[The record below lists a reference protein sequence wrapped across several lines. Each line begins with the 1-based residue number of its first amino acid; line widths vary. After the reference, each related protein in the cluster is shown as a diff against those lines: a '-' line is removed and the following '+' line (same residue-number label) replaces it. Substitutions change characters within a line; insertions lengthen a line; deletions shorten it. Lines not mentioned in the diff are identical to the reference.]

1 MSDNKLKRFVS
12 GEIGTKSSQPS
23 PASSPAPS
31 PSPSRAAEERGDASI
46 DISELLDIV
55 RRGKWI
61 ILATAVVVTSAIAGY
76 TYTLDPI
83 FEARSIVRIDLGG
96 QPGAG
101 AIAFTQQR
109 DLSSEVGVLEH
120 SAELA
125 SRVVEEL
132 RATEEALD
140 ENGKFPLLYNENG
153 ASRST
158 NEVMEQMAEAVSF
171 TPMPSQNMITI
182 LVESKVPEEASTV
195 ANLYMREYET
205 FSREKARASV
215 SAAREFLE
223 DQAEKRREE
232 MQRLDRQWEAF
243 AQSNQVVTQ
252 GMGGERL
259 VAEYT
264 ELNGRR
270 DALQFELEQEE
281 EELRL
286 LKNQLDQF
294 EPGLRES
301 VEQEQATSGLRSE
314 IRTLE
319 QRIGEMK
326 AEAAQYYVAN
336 DGLEGNRDRIEREFP
351 ALAELIDR
359 IDGLESRKK
368 ALTDQLVAQASQRSG
383 VPGTTGG
390 AAGETTVAND
400 ALSRVAQLRTRITEQ
415 EIRVGQL
422 EAQIAGLDSAV
433 ASYEPK
439 LDRIP
444 QQTIQRQQL
453 ERKQQQAEDFYQSIT
468 AELQKTIIAEESELG
483 YVEVVRKAFVPTF
496 PVRPNVTQ
504 NVVLGLLLGLGFGV
518 GLAFLRHAASSQI
531 ERPDDLMRHGYRVT
545 GVIPDML
552 DEIKKEFRGKE
563 TVEVEGHTLSTRLL
577 PVLSPWSPVTENYRL
592 IRTNLQYAGAG
603 RAYGQPPET
612 IVITSPE
619 PGDGKTTTAVNL
631 ALTFVL
637 SGKKVL
643 LIDGD
648 MRRPNAHKLLGM
660 ERGPGLAEMLTG
672 EEKVQV
678 VRRTYVDGLYFVAAG
693 YAEDPPTEAL
703 DSSRMQKLLD
713 IGRERCDVIIIDT
726 PPVLAASD
734 PLVLAPRADVTLVVT
749 SATRTD
755 LETLDMTR
763 DMLEGVGAPISGV
776 IFNRFDGVTKGTS
789 NYQKG
794 FYKYGEYSEYKM
806 VS

>member
-1 MSDNKLKRFVS
+1 MSDNNLKRFVS
-12 GEIGTKSSQPS
+12 GKVGPVDGTASSPQPS
-23 PASSPAPS
+23 PEPT
-31 PSPSRAAEERGDASI
+31 SRSDSDAGI

-61 ILATAVVVTSAIAGY
+61 IIATAVVVTCAIAGY

-83 FEARSIVRIDLGG
+83 FEARSIVRVDLGG

-101 AIAFTQQR
+101 AISFTQQR

-140 ENGKFPLLYNENG
+140 ENGKFPLLYDENG
-153 ASRST
+153 SSRST
-158 NEVMEQMAEAVSF
+158 NEVMEKMAEAVSF

-243 AQSNQVVTQ
+243 AQNNQVVTQ

-264 ELNGRR
+264 ELSSRR
-270 DALQFELEQEE
+270 DALEFELEQERE
-281 EELRL
+281 SLRIL
-286 LKNQLDQF
+286 RDQLDQL
-294 EPGLRES
+294 EPGLRQS
-301 VEQEQATSGLRSE
+301 VEQEQAASGLRSE
-314 IRTLE
+314 IQTLE

-336 DGLEGNRDRIEREFP
+336 DDLEDNPDRIEREFP
-351 ALAELIDR
+351 ALAELLDR
-359 IDGLESRKK
+359 IEGLESRKK
-368 ALTDQLVAQASQRSG
+368 TLTDQLVARASQGGGIPGATGSASG
-383 VPGTTGG
+383 EG
-390 AAGETTVAND
+390 AVAGD
-400 ALSRVAQLRTRITEQ
+400 AIGRVAQLRSRITEQ
-415 EIRVGQL
+415 ELRVGQI

-439 LDRIP
+439 LNRIP
-444 QQTIQRQQL
+444 QQTIQREQL

-545 GVIPDML
+545 GVVPDML
-552 DEIKKEFRGKE
+552 DEIKREFRGKE
-563 TVEVEGHTLSTRLL
+563 TVEVEGHTLSTRLI

-592 IRTNLQYAGAG
+592 IRTNLQYAGVG
-603 RAYGQPPET
+603 RAYGEPPET
-612 IVITSPE
+612 VLITSPE

-643 LIDGD
+643 LIDAD
-648 MRRPNAHKLLGM
+648 MRRPNVHKLLGM

-672 EEKVQV
+672 ENRVQV
-678 VRRTYVDGLYFVAAG
+678 VRKTYVDGLYFVAAG

-713 IGRERCDVIIIDT
+713 LGRERCDVIIIDT

-734 PLVLAPRADVTLVVT
+734 PLVLAPRVDATLVVT
-749 SATRTD
+749 SATDTE
-755 LETLDMTR
+755 LETLNMTR
-763 DMLEGVGAPISGV
+763 DMLEGVGVPIFGV
-776 IFNRFDGVTKGTS
+776 IFNRFDGERAGGS
-789 NYQKG
+789 SYRHG
-794 FYKYGEYSEYKM
+794 YYKYGEYSEYKM

>member
-140 ENGKFPLLYNENG
+140 ENGKFPLLYNETG

-158 NEVMEQMAEAVSF
+158 NEVMETMAEAVSF

-281 EELRL
+281 EALRL

-368 ALTDQLVAQASQRSG
+368 ALTDQLVAQASQGSG

-444 QQTIQRQQL
+444 QQTIQREQL
-453 ERKQQQAEDFYQSIT
+453 ERKQQQAAAFYQSIT

-763 DMLEGVGAPISGV
+763 DMLEGVGVPISGV

-794 FYKYGEYSEYKM
+794 FYKYGKYSEYKM

>member
-12 GEIGTKSSQPS
+12 GEITPKSSNLS
-23 PASSPAPS
+23 PASSPSPAS
-31 PSPSRAAEERGDASI
+31 PSPSAEGRGDAGI

-61 ILATAVVVTSAIAGY
+61 IMATAVVVTCAIAGY

-101 AIAFTQQR
+101 AIAFSQER

-140 ENGKFPLLYNENG
+140 ENGKFPLLYDENG
-153 ASRST
+153 SSRST
-158 NEVMEQMAEAVSF
+158 NEVMEKMAEAVSF

-264 ELNGRR
+264 ELSSRR
-270 DALQFELEQEE
+270 DALEFELEQERE
-281 EELRL
+281 SLRIL
-286 LKNQLDQF
+286 RDQLDQL
-294 EPGLRES
+294 EPGLRQS
-301 VEQEQATSGLRSE
+301 VEQEQAASGLRSE
-314 IRTLE
+314 IQTLE

-336 DGLEGNRDRIEREFP
+336 DDLEDNPDRIEREFP
-351 ALAELIDR
+351 ALAELLDR
-359 IDGLESRKK
+359 IEGLESRKK
-368 ALTDQLVAQASQRSG
+368 TLTDQLVARASQG
-383 VPGTTGG
+383 GGIPGATGSANGEG
-390 AAGETTVAND
+390 AVAGD
-400 ALSRVAQLRTRITEQ
+400 AIGRVAQLRSRITEQ
-415 EIRVGQL
+415 ELRVGQI

-439 LDRIP
+439 LNRIP
-444 QQTIQRQQL
+444 QQTIQREQL

-545 GVIPDML
+545 GVVPDML

-603 RAYGQPPET
+603 RAYGQPPEV
-612 IVITSPE
+612 ILITSPE

-643 LIDGD
+643 LIDAD
-648 MRRPNAHKLLGM
+648 MRRPNAHKLIGM

-678 VRRTYVDGLYFVAAG
+678 VRKTYVDGLYFVAAG

-703 DSSRMQKLLD
+703 DSDRMQKLLD

-726 PPVLAASD
+726 PPVLAVSD
-734 PLVLAPRADVTLVVT
+734 ALVLAPRADVTLVVT
-749 SATRTD
+749 SAKATN

-763 DMLEGVGAPISGV
+763 DMLEGVGVPISGV
-776 IFNRFDGVTKGTS
+776 IFNRFDGERAGSTS
-789 NYQKG
+789 NYRKG